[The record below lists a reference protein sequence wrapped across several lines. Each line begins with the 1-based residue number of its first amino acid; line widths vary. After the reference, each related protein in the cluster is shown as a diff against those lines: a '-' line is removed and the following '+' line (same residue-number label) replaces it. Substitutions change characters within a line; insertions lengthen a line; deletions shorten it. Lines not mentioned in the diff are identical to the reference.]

1 MTKKVALVLSGGGA
15 RGIAHIGVIEELE
28 KRGFQITSVSGTSM
42 GSIVAGFYAAGK
54 LDVYK
59 EWICSL
65 DKLKVFSLIDFTF
78 SKSGLV
84 KGDKVFNELKKIIPD
99 VLIEDLKI
107 PYCAVATDILNNQE
121 VRFTKGSLYSA
132 IRASSAIPTI
142 FTPIKDGDKLL
153 VDGGITTNVPVN
165 CVKRNNGDL
174 LVVVDVSAS
183 VPSYKK
189 DNPSSK
195 KELSI
200 YEKKIN
206 SFKNQL
212 SKIVPLGSSN
222 SLSYFDLISKTFDT
236 MLSSHSKLLIDIYS
250 PDIII
255 NISKDT
261 CSIYDFY
268 KANQLI
274 EIGRTIAKQK
284 LDEYSS
290 KN

>member
-1 MTKKVALVLSGGGA
+1 MVQKIALVLSGGGA

-28 KRGFQITSVSGTSM
+28 RRGFEISSVSGTSM

-59 EWICSL
+59 NWICSL
-65 DKLKVFSLIDFTF
+65 DKLKVFNLIDFTF

-99 VLIEDLKI
+99 ILIEDLKI
-107 PYCAVATDILNNQE
+107 PYCAVATDILSNQE
-121 VRFTKGSLYSA
+121 IRFTKGSLYSA

-142 FTPIKDGDKLL
+142 FTPIKDGDRLL

-165 CVKRNNGDL
+165 CVKRSKGDI
-174 LVVVDVSAS
+174 LVVVDVSAN

-195 KELSI
+195 KELSV
-200 YEKKIN
+200 YEQKIQV
-206 SFKNQL
+206 FKNQL
-212 SKIVPLGSSN
+212 SKIMPIGSSH
-222 SLSYFDLISKTFDT
+222 SLGYFDLISKTFDT

-250 PDIII
+250 PDILI

-274 EIGRTIAKQK
+274 EIGRNIANQQ
-284 LDEYSS
+284 LDIYF
-290 KN
+290 KK